1 MKHKKK
7 LITFT
12 LFLATLAY
20 ANIPDYYPQYPA
32 SDHYNPVSQTFFNYE
47 PQRPVEN
54 ALPAMWQ
61 LVTDEAAL
69 HPNQPLPIVKPDW
82 QAFLNQPETSQYIW
96 FGHSTLMMRLN
107 QQTIITDPVFAQNV
121 SPVPIMMNRF
131 QPAPAEYSEL
141 PPLDVVLISHN
152 HYDHLEQATIE
163 KMAQAHHHFIVPL
176 GIGTLLQK
184 WGIAPNRITELD
196 WWQSTT
202 RNGITYTAVPARHD
216 SARGTTDRN
225 KTLWA
230 GWVLQHQ
237 NEQIYFSGDSSYGKH
252 FAQIGE
258 RFGGFDIAFIENGQY
273 NERWPDNHMF
283 PEQTAQVAAQVKA
296 KRFVPIHWG
305 AYPMALHAWNDPVKR
320 SVPAARALGV
330 QTLTPIQGQVFDA
343 HTVTED
349 WFL

>member
-7 LITFT
+7 LIAFT
-12 LFLATLAY
+12 VLAATLTY
-20 ANIPDYYPQYPA
+20 ANIPDHYPRYPN
-32 SDHYNPVSQTFFNYE
+32 SDHYDPIKQVFLNYE
-47 PQRPVEN
+47 PQRPVTN

-61 LVTDEAAL
+61 LVSNEAAL
-69 HPNQPLPIVKPDW
+69 HPPKPLPTLQPDW
-82 QAFLNQPETSQYIW
+82 QAFQQGNRSQFIW
-96 FGHSTLMMRLN
+96 FGHSTLMMRIN
-107 QQTIITDPVFAQNV
+107 QQTIITDPVFGTGV
-121 SPVPIMMNRF
+121 SPVPVMMNRF
-131 QPAPAEYSEL
+131 QPAPAQYEEL
-141 PPLDVVLISHN
+141 PALDVVLISHN

-163 KMAQAHHHFIVPL
+163 KMANAHHHFIVPL

-184 WGIAPNRITELD
+184 WGIAAHRITELD

-216 SARGTTDRN
+216 SARGTTDKN

-230 GWVLQHQ
+230 GWVLQHEG
-237 NEQIYFSGDSSYGKH
+237 EQIYFSGDSSYGKH
-252 FAQIGE
+252 FAQIAE
-258 RFGGFDIAFIENGQY
+258 RFGSFDIAFIENGQY

-283 PEQTAQVAAQVKA
+283 PEQTAQVAALMNA

-305 AYPMALHAWNDPVKR
+305 AYPMSLHAWNDSVKR

-330 QTLTPIQGQVFDA
+330 QPLTPIQGQIFHRDSP
-343 HTVTED
+343 TED